1 MAPQPLWPFVLY
13 VAATVVLIAV
23 MIGLSAVL
31 GQRHRAKAM
40 VEPFESGIVGVGT
53 ARYRFPVRFYLVAMF
68 FVIFDVEA
76 VFISAWAIA
85 WRQVGW
91 TGYVEVLVFIVVLLV
106 ALAYLW
112 RLGGLDWEPRRSLR
126 RAADGE

>member
-1 MAPQPLWPFVLY
+1 MNGAPIWQLVLY
-13 VAATVVLIAV
+13 VAATIALIAV

-31 GQRHRAKAM
+31 GPRHREKAT

-76 VFISAWAIA
+76 VFVSAWAIA
-85 WRQVGW
+85 FRQVGW
-91 TGYVEVLVFIVVLLV
+91 PGYWEMLVFVAVLLV

-112 RLGGLDWEPRRSLR
+112 RLGGLDWAPRR
-126 RAADGE
+126 